1 MSLFACSHARVAA
14 QPRPVDLR
22 RGGDPV
28 PWRYEV
34 RIEGPELRVE
44 ARFAPGLAGALHVD
58 RDAEPFVRNVEATVE
73 GGWRVVR
80 YRFALREAAEQLR
93 DVETAIGS
101 GDVLVAPPS
110 TWLLHP
116 DEATPGNFRFHVS
129 TEPSAGGFVAGTH
142 PSPDGV
148 ADTYEASTDDLDT
161 ASFAAFG
168 PFHARSVT
176 NGSARVLVSIAP
188 HNLALGDAD
197 VASWVQTAV
206 DAIAGYLH
214 RTFPVPRTL
223 VVVMR
228 GKGGPTR
235 GETLGD
241 GGPAVLVRAGD
252 QITPATT
259 RDDWV
264 MTHELIHVVMPSLSH
279 EHVWLSEGIPSYVEP
294 LARVRLGT
302 LPREKMWRDLVEGLP
317 QGLPETG
324 DGGLEKTHTW
334 GRTYWGGSLFCL
346 VADVRIREQTG
357 NARSFD
363 DAIRAVVATGA
374 DVEARW
380 DIGRFLDVG
389 DAATGTRVLHDTYHD
404 LALAPGTVNLPAFW
418 RRLGVALEKDRVVL
432 DETAPLAAVRRGIEG
447 R

>member
-1 MSLFACSHARVAA
+1 VAQA
-14 QPRPVDLR
+14 HPDDRRP
-22 RGGDPV
+22 GGDPV

-34 RIEGPELRVE
+34 RLEGPELRVE
-44 ARFAPGLAGALHVD
+44 ARFAPGATGTPHVD
-58 RDAEPFVRNVEATVE
+58 RDAESFVRDVETTQDGA
-73 GGWRVVR
+73 WRIVR
-80 YRFALREAAEQLR
+80 YRFALREAAEQLS
-93 DVETAIGS
+93 DVDTAIS
-101 GDVLVAPPS
+101 AGDVFVAPPS

-116 DEATPGNFRFHVS
+116 DEATPGDFRFHVS
-129 TEPSAGGFVAGTH
+129 TEPSAHFVAGTH
-142 PSPDGV
+142 PSPDG
-148 ADTYEASTDDLDT
+148 APDTYQASTDDLNT
-161 ASFAAFG
+161 SSFAAFG
-168 PFHARSVT
+168 HFHTQVVT
-176 NGSARVLVSIAP
+176 NGTARVVVSIAP
-188 HNLALGDAD
+188 HDLALGDAD

-206 DAIAGYLH
+206 DAIAGYL
-214 RTFPVPRTL
+214 RRSFPVPRAL

-228 GKGGPTR
+228 GRGGPTR

-241 GGPAVLVRAGD
+241 GGPGVLVRAGD
-252 QITPATT
+252 EITAATT

-294 LARVRLGT
+294 LARVRLRT
-302 LPREKMWRDLVEGLP
+302 LSREKMWRDLIEGLP
-317 QGLPETG
+317 QGLPEMG

-346 VADVRIREQTG
+346 VADVRIHEQTG
-357 NARSFD
+357 NARSFG

-374 DVEARW
+374 NVEAQW

-389 DAATGTRVLHDTYHD
+389 DAATGTRVLHDAYRE
-404 LALAPGTVNLPAFW
+404 LALAPGTIDLPALW
-418 RRLGVALEKDRVVL
+418 RRLGVAIEKQRVVF